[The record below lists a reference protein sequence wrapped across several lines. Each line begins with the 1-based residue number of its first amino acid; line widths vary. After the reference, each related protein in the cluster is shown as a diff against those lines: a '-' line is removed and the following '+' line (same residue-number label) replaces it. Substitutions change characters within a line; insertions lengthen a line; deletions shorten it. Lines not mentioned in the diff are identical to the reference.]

1 MSNNVDVYNG
11 DIISMLPG
19 SQQDPP
25 LYKSING
32 DGITDRN
39 SAGEIQAIKLD
50 MTKAGNTF
58 IDLRPIFN
66 ANQSD
71 GNVEMPIMP
80 LMYGRQAP
88 LDGFRG
94 EIHGIYPDKIHT
106 FDVDTALGNT
116 GNIYRFL
123 WPTGVFQTTGKYI
136 FTITFINDNTGE
148 KITSKECFF
157 EVEPNLL
164 TMAVNFSEGV
174 NPFDSEYERWK
185 NDVNTKYNDFL
196 DKINTLNGTADKI
209 DKLMQDTL
217 NKTNQYVEQAWD
229 SKLSGNNTW
238 TGTNTFNGE
247 LTAGSINSD
256 KIVATTLASL
266 PANTKVGAGALKNV
280 GNNLSR
286 GLFTLEAEYNASTV
300 SSENKNGVSFLNGVT
315 AGAGGQHYMSF
326 RVFRFQIADG
336 STRTI
341 VEIHANC
348 AFNSSI
354 NGKSVVQFP
363 SNASVWDGIDQ
374 TPFVLGNWCM
384 QFDKSTNSLKAMYKV
399 NTNISDYNCLDAR
412 MI

>member
-71 GNVEMPIMP
+71 GNIEMPIMP

-185 NDVNTKYNDFL
+185 NDVKIQYNDFL
-196 DKINTLNGTADKI
+196 DKINTLNDTSDRI
-209 DKLMQDTL
+209 EKLMQNTL

-238 TGTNTFNGE
+238 TGTNTFDGG
-247 LTAGSINSD
+247 LTASSINSSGD
-256 KIVATTLASL
+256 IQGTTINGNDLKLNNKSLKFTQSGTCTLEGLASNDGGSHISYWVN
-266 PANTKVGAGALKNV
+266 ANTLYITGWVDKPKTTYKTFKAYIPTSITQKAVNKQNYYVAVNDYDWNYPSAATNPTEFHLDGNQGIIYVNGSGNDGGARLDWIIPLK
-280 GNNLSR
+280 
-286 GLFTLEAEYNASTV
+286 
-300 SSENKNGVSFLNGVT
+300 
-315 AGAGGQHYMSF
+315 
-326 RVFRFQIADG
+326 
-336 STRTI
+336 
-341 VEIHANC
+341 
-348 AFNSSI
+348 
-354 NGKSVVQFP
+354 
-363 SNASVWDGIDQ
+363 
-374 TPFVLGNWCM
+374 
-384 QFDKSTNSLKAMYKV
+384 
-399 NTNISDYNCLDAR
+399 DA
-412 MI
+412 

>member
-71 GNVEMPIMP
+71 GNIEMPIMP

-94 EIHGIYPDKIHT
+94 EIHGIYPDKKNT

-123 WPTGVFQTTGKYI
+123 WPAGVFQATGKYV

-164 TMAVNFSEGV
+164 TMAVNFSEGIS
-174 NPFDSEYERWK
+174 PFDSEYERWK
-185 NDVNTKYNDFL
+185 AQVEKDISDFREQITTTQKTLSDIKGIAQKYESDVSDYADQAWANK
-196 DKINTLNGTADKI
+196 LNG
-209 DKLMQDTL
+209 
-217 NKTNQYVEQAWD
+217 E
-229 SKLSGNNTW
+229 NTW
-238 TGTNTFNGE
+238 TGKQNFNGG
-247 LTAGSINSD
+247 LTASNVESSNLNITGS
-256 KIVATTLASL
+256 ASL
-266 PANTKVGAGALKNV
+266 PNVTTINNEFKLGNVLRLDKSVDGGSVSYLNATQTANSTKQSWLWGERYNKEMAKSSNPHFFLYMAFALDCSDVGKPFAQFHTGFFKGCNSGPITIPIGAGSAMFHV
-280 GNNLSR
+280 DETTD
-286 GLFTLEAEYNASTV
+286 TLVLE
-300 SSENKNGVSFLNGVT
+300 GVSNLTGKVT
-315 AGAGGQHYMSF
+315 VGTK
-326 RVFRFQIADG
+326 IW
-336 STRTI
+336 I
-341 VEIHANC
+341 
-348 AFNSSI
+348 
-354 NGKSVVQFP
+354 
-363 SNASVWDGIDQ
+363 
-374 TPFVLGNWCM
+374 
-384 QFDKSTNSLKAMYKV
+384 
-399 NTNISDYNCLDAR
+399 
-412 MI
+412 